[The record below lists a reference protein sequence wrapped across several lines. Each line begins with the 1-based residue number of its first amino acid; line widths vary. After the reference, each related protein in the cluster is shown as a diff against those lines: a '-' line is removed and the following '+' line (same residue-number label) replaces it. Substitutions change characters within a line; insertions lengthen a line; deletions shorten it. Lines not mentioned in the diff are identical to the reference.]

1 MRRAWWHGA
10 CVALAIGA
18 WAGAETLDEA
28 IERLAKAAGETRD
41 LKILYAVQG
50 IQPASMAATEKAA
63 QKRNVAGTGEFLMLR
78 EGDKCLQRL
87 ATNLTIEIP
96 GQGEKAPPTRTQ
108 RKTVSINDG
117 QTLWLEDTKRP
128 GENPVQVQKQR
139 VPARGGLRL
148 RSSLSAIDS
157 PYTTSGLKAEMKTL
171 GELLDLKLAG
181 KGTVAGRPA
190 TTFEFAVKPDR
201 LKAWGEG
208 RRAAAVARSLVEIDD
223 ATGAALAIKDFN
235 AAGELLRSVTA
246 NEVKANAGLDK
257 KLFAYAPPEGV
268 KVTDLNA
275 PPETPKAPEKQPKAP

>member
-96 GQGEKAPPTRTQ
+96 ARDEKAPPTKVQRTS
-108 RKTVSINDG
+108 VSINDG
-117 QTLWLEDTKRP
+117 KTLWLEDAKRP
-128 GENPVQVQKQR
+128 GEDAVQVQKQR

-148 RSSLSAIDS
+148 RGSLTAIDS
-157 PYTTSGLKAEMKTL
+157 PYTTSGLKAEMKEL
-171 GELLDLKLAG
+171 GQRIDLKLAG
-181 KGTVAGRPA
+181 KGSIAGRP
-190 TTFEFAVKPDR
+190 TTTIELGVKAER
-201 LKAWGEG
+201 LKAWGEAK
-208 RRAAAVARSLVEIDD
+208 RAALLARSLVEMDD
-223 ATGAALAIKDFN
+223 ATGAALALKDFSG
-235 AAGELLRSVTA
+235 AGDLLRSVTA
-246 NEVKANAGLDK
+246 TEVKVNTGLDK
-257 KLFAYAPPEGV
+257 KLFTYNPPEGAQ
-268 KVTDLNA
+268 VTDLNL
-275 PPETPKAPEKQPKAP
+275 PPEPPKAPESTPKAP